1 MFGIFVI
8 TDNWFMHF
16 ICSTCLWHSVVFWIV
31 FLVCCNE
38 GFFSLRNRHCAWLLF
53 NLYLIIL
60 ADHHQ
65 IDIRNNNLFLLNLN
79 FFLFSKWNVW
89 NQSFYCS
96 VNVLDSI
103 CQVLL
108 FIFQLM
114 FEDIF
119 LKKIFVLTFYF
130 LSVSFNVIFCYLFAV
145 NFFSCDFHVDL
156 ICKIFYDKGLL
167 IKTEI
172 FGSSSH
178 KSFFVTDN
186 FSIKSIN
193 YWVGLFKKSVDSA
206 DLLQIF
212 FPLWGM
218 FNDDSKID
226 IFVFRFDSTGNL
238 FTLIIKVELRKLYQY
253 CRLNLQLCNYSL
265 RFK

>member
-1 MFGIFVI
+1 
-8 TDNWFMHF
+8 MHF
-16 ICSTCLWHSVVFWIV
+16 ICSTCFWHSVVLRII
-31 FLVCCNE
+31 FLICCYKCL
-38 GFFSLRNRHCAWLLF
+38 FTWWSRHCAWLLF

-60 ADHHQ
+60 TDHHQ
-65 IDIRNNNLFLLNLN
+65 INIRNDNFFFLNMN
-79 FFLFSKWNVW
+79 FFLFSKWNVR
-89 NQSFYCS
+89 NQSLHCS

-103 CQVLL
+103 RQVLL

-119 LKKIFVLTFYF
+119 LKKVFVLTFYF
-130 LSVSFNVIFCYLFAV
+130 LGVSFNVVFCYLFMV

-156 ICKIFYDKGLL
+156 ICKIFYNKGLF

-172 FGSSSH
+172 FGSSRH
-178 KSFFVTDN
+178 KSFFVTND

-193 YWVGLFKKSVDSA
+193 DWIGLFKKSVDSA

-212 FPLWGM
+212 FPFRGM
-218 FNDDSKID
+218 FDNDSKID
-226 IFVFRFDSTGNL
+226 IFVFGFDSTSNL
-238 FTLIIKVELRKLYQY
+238 FALIINVELRKLYLY
-253 CRLNLQLCNYSL
+253 CRLSLQLCNYSL